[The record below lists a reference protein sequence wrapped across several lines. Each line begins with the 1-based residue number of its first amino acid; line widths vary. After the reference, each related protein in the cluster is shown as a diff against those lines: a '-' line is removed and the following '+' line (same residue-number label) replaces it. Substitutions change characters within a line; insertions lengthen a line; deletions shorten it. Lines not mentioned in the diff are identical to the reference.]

1 MNAAMRKTGALLA
14 KDFADLFKNP
24 TLLVVCLL
32 PIAFMALYTFMVG
45 DATNDANLAAEQNGV
60 GDLVNLVIQQFM
72 LGSSLCMA
80 VGMVCTMTVLYG
92 IAEEKEKRTL
102 RTLMLANVGA
112 SQVVASKTIVALV
125 ASTVVNAVCFFVA
138 GGAPGM
144 LGVYLAL
151 GIMGSLPI
159 ILFSLVLGLA
169 CRDQMTAGVY
179 SVPVLLV
186 ALVPMFG
193 MANEAIEKVAHW
205 LPTGGVYDLIG
216 LALNGNL
223 LSQDALAPLAV
234 TAAWIVVG
242 AVLFA
247 ALFKRLARDN

>member
-32 PIAFMALYTFMVG
+32 PIAFMALYSFMIG
-45 DATNDANLAAEQNGV
+45 DAAGGSDLTVEQQEAV
-60 GDLVNLVIQQFM
+60 DPVISQFM
-72 LGSSLCMA
+72 LGSSLCMTL
-80 VGMVCTMTVLYG
+80 GMVCTMTVLYG

-112 SQVVASKTIVALV
+112 SQVVASKAVVALV
-125 ASTVVNAVCFFVA
+125 ASTVVNAVCFFVV
-138 GGAPGM
+138 GGEPGM
-144 LGVYLAL
+144 LGAYLAL
-151 GIMGSLPI
+151 GVVGSLPV

-169 CRDQMTAGVY
+169 SRDQMTAGVY

-193 MANEAIEKVAHW
+193 MANETIEKASHW

-216 LALNGNL
+216 LAMDGRL
-223 LSQDALAPLAV
+223 LSQDALAPLGV
-234 TAAWIVVG
+234 TLAWIVVG
-242 AVLFA
+242 AVVFA
-247 ALFKRLARDN
+247 ALFKKLARDN

>member
-32 PIAFMALYTFMVG
+32 PIAFMALYSFMIG
-45 DATNDANLAAEQNGV
+45 DAAGGSDLTAEQQEAV
-60 GDLVNLVIQQFM
+60 DPVISQFM
-72 LGSSLCMA
+72 LGSSLCMTL
-80 VGMVCTMTVLYG
+80 GMVCTMTVLYG

-112 SQVVASKTIVALV
+112 SQVVASKAVVALV

-138 GGAPGM
+138 GGEPGM
-144 LGVYLAL
+144 IGAYLAL
-151 GIMGSLPI
+151 GVVGSLPV

-169 CRDQMTAGVY
+169 SRDQMTAGVY

-193 MANEAIEKVAHW
+193 MANETIEKASHW

-216 LALNGNL
+216 LAMDGRL
-223 LSQDALAPLAV
+223 LSQDALAPLGV
-234 TAAWIVVG
+234 TLAWIVVG
-242 AVLFA
+242 AVVFA
-247 ALFKRLARDN
+247 ALFKKLARDN

>member
-1 MNAAMRKTGALLA
+1 MNAALRKTGALLA
-14 KDFADLFKNP
+14 KDLADLLKNP
-24 TLLVVCLL
+24 TMLVVCLL
-32 PIAFMALYTFMVG
+32 PIAFMALYSFMVG
-45 DATNDANLAAEQNGV
+45 DAAGDAGITAEQQAAV
-60 GDLVNLVIQQFM
+60 GPVIGQFM
-72 LGSSLCMA
+72 LGSSLCMT

-112 SQVVASKTIVALV
+112 SQVVASKAVVALV
-125 ASTVVNAVCFFVA
+125 ASAAVNAVCFFVA
-138 GGAPGM
+138 GGEPGM
-144 LGVYLAL
+144 LGAYLAL
-151 GIMGSLPI
+151 GIVGSLPV

-169 CRDQMTAGVY
+169 SRDQMTAGVY

-193 MANEAIEKVAHW
+193 MANETIEKVSHW

-216 LALNGNL
+216 LAVDGRL

-234 TAAWIVVG
+234 TAAWAAVG
-242 AVLFA
+242 AAVFA
-247 ALFKRLARDN
+247 ALFKKLARDN

>member
-1 MNAAMRKTGALLA
+1 MNAALRKTGALLA
-14 KDFADLFKNP
+14 KDLADLFKNP
-24 TLLVVCLL
+24 TMLVVCLL
-32 PIAFMALYTFMVG
+32 PIAFMALYSFMVG
-45 DATNDANLAAEQNGV
+45 DAAGGSDLTAEQQEAV
-60 GDLVNLVIQQFM
+60 GPVIGQFM
-72 LGSSLCMA
+72 LGSSLCMT
-80 VGMVCTMTVLYG
+80 VGMVCTMTALYG

-112 SQVVASKTIVALV
+112 SQVVASKAVVALV

-138 GGAPGM
+138 GGEPGM
-144 LGVYLAL
+144 LGAYLAL
-151 GIMGSLPI
+151 GIVGSLPI

-193 MANEAIEKVAHW
+193 MANETIEKVSHW

-216 LALNGNL
+216 LAVGGRLF
-223 LSQDALAPLAV
+223 SSDALAPLAV
-234 TAAWIVVG
+234 TAAWAAVG
-242 AVLFA
+242 AVVFA
-247 ALFKRLARDN
+247 ALFKKLARDN

>member
-24 TLLVVCLL
+24 TLLVLCLL
-32 PIAFMALYTFMVG
+32 PIAFMALYSFMIG
-45 DATNDANLAAEQNGV
+45 DAAGGSDLTAEQQEAV
-60 GDLVNLVIQQFM
+60 DPVISQFM
-72 LGSSLCMA
+72 LGSSLCMTL
-80 VGMVCTMTVLYG
+80 GMVCTMTVLYG

-112 SQVVASKTIVALV
+112 SQVVASKAVVALV

-138 GGAPGM
+138 GGEPGM
-144 LGVYLAL
+144 LGAYLAL
-151 GIMGSLPI
+151 GVVGSLPV

-169 CRDQMTAGVY
+169 SRDQMTAGVY

-193 MANEAIEKVAHW
+193 MANETIEKASHW

-216 LALNGNL
+216 LAMDGRL
-223 LSQDALAPLAV
+223 LSQDALAPLGV
-234 TAAWIVVG
+234 TLAWIVVG
-242 AVLFA
+242 AVVFA
-247 ALFKRLARDN
+247 ALFKKLARDN

>member
-32 PIAFMALYTFMVG
+32 PIAFMALYSFMIG
-45 DATNDANLAAEQNGV
+45 DAAGGSDLTAEQQEAV
-60 GDLVNLVIQQFM
+60 DPVISQFM
-72 LGSSLCMA
+72 LGSSLCMTL
-80 VGMVCTMTVLYG
+80 GMVCTMTVLYG

-112 SQVVASKTIVALV
+112 SQVVASKAVVALV

-138 GGAPGM
+138 GGEPGM
-144 LGVYLAL
+144 LGAYLAL
-151 GIMGSLPI
+151 GVVGSLPV

-169 CRDQMTAGVY
+169 SRDQMTAGVY

-193 MANEAIEKVAHW
+193 MANETIEKASHW
-205 LPTGGVYDLIG
+205 LPAGGVYDLIG
-216 LALNGNL
+216 LAMDGRL
-223 LSQDALAPLAV
+223 LSQDALAPLGV
-234 TAAWIVVG
+234 TLAWIVVG
-242 AVLFA
+242 AVVFA
-247 ALFKRLARDN
+247 ALFKKLARDN

>member
-1 MNAAMRKTGALLA
+1 MNTALRKTGALLA

-32 PIAFMALYTFMVG
+32 PIAFMALYSFMIG
-45 DATNDANLAAEQNGV
+45 DAAGGSDLTAEQQEAV
-60 GDLVNLVIQQFM
+60 GPVIGQFM
-72 LGSSLCMA
+72 LGSALCMT

-112 SQVVASKTIVALV
+112 SQVVASKAVVALV
-125 ASTVVNAVCFFVA
+125 ASTVVNAACFFVA
-138 GGAPGM
+138 GGEPGM
-144 LGVYLAL
+144 LGAYLAL
-151 GIMGSLPI
+151 GVVGSLPI

-169 CRDQMTAGVY
+169 SRDQMTAGVY

-193 MANEAIEKVAHW
+193 MANETIEKVSHW

-216 LALNGNL
+216 LAMDGRL
-223 LSQDALAPLAV
+223 LSQDALAPLGV
-234 TAAWIVVG
+234 TLAWIVVG
-242 AVLFA
+242 AVVFA
-247 ALFKRLARDN
+247 ALFKRLSRDN

>member
-32 PIAFMALYTFMVG
+32 PIAFMALYSFMIG
-45 DATNDANLAAEQNGV
+45 DAAGGSDLTAEQQEAV
-60 GDLVNLVIQQFM
+60 DPVISQFM
-72 LGSSLCMA
+72 LGSSLCMTL
-80 VGMVCTMTVLYG
+80 GMVCTMTVLYG

-112 SQVVASKTIVALV
+112 SQVVASKAVVALV
-125 ASTVVNAVCFFVA
+125 ASTAVNAVCFFVA
-138 GGAPGM
+138 GGEPGM
-144 LGVYLAL
+144 LGAYLAL
-151 GIMGSLPI
+151 GIVGSLPV

-169 CRDQMTAGVY
+169 SRDQMTAGVY

-193 MANEAIEKVAHW
+193 MANETIEKASHW

-216 LALNGNL
+216 LAMDGRL
-223 LSQDALAPLAV
+223 LSQDALAPLGV
-234 TAAWIVVG
+234 TLAWIVVG
-242 AVLFA
+242 AVVFA

>member
-32 PIAFMALYTFMVG
+32 PIAFMALYSFMIG
-45 DATNDANLAAEQNGV
+45 DAAGGSDLTAEQQEAV
-60 GDLVNLVIQQFM
+60 DPVISQFM
-72 LGSSLCMA
+72 LGSSLCMTL
-80 VGMVCTMTVLYG
+80 GMVCTMTVLYG
-92 IAEEKEKRTL
+92 IAEEKEKHTL

-112 SQVVASKTIVALV
+112 SQVVASKAVVALV

-138 GGAPGM
+138 GGEPGM
-144 LGVYLAL
+144 LGAYLAL
-151 GIMGSLPI
+151 GVVGSLPV

-169 CRDQMTAGVY
+169 SRDQMTAGVY

-193 MANEAIEKVAHW
+193 MANETIEKASHW

-216 LALNGNL
+216 LAMDGRL
-223 LSQDALAPLAV
+223 LSQDALAPLGV
-234 TAAWIVVG
+234 TLAWIVVG
-242 AVLFA
+242 AVVFA
-247 ALFKRLARDN
+247 ALFKKLARDN

>member
-1 MNAAMRKTGALLA
+1 MSAALRKTGALLA
-14 KDFADLFKNP
+14 KDFADLLKNP

-32 PIAFMALYTFMVG
+32 PIAFMALYSFMIG
-45 DATNDANLAAEQNGV
+45 DAAGGSDLTAEQQEAV
-60 GDLVNLVIQQFM
+60 GPVIGQFM
-72 LGSSLCMA
+72 LGSALCMT

-112 SQVVASKTIVALV
+112 SQVVASKAVVALV

-138 GGAPGM
+138 GGEPGM
-144 LGVYLAL
+144 LGAYLAL
-151 GIMGSLPI
+151 GVVGSLPV

-169 CRDQMTAGVY
+169 SRDQMTAGVY

-193 MANEAIEKVAHW
+193 MANETIEKVSHW

-216 LALNGNL
+216 LAVGGRLF
-223 LSQDALAPLAV
+223 SSDALAPLAV
-234 TAAWIVVG
+234 TAAWAAVG
-242 AVLFA
+242 AVVFA

>member
-1 MNAAMRKTGALLA
+1 MSAALRKTGALLA
-14 KDFADLFKNP
+14 KDFADLLKNP

-32 PIAFMALYTFMVG
+32 PIAFMALYSFMVG
-45 DATNDANLAAEQNGV
+45 DAAGDAGIAAEQQEAV
-60 GDLVNLVIQQFM
+60 GPVIGQFM
-72 LGSSLCMA
+72 LGSALCMT

-112 SQVVASKTIVALV
+112 SQVVASKAVVALA
-125 ASTVVNAVCFFVA
+125 ASAAVNAVCFFVA
-138 GGAPGM
+138 GGEPGM
-144 LGVYLAL
+144 LGAYLAL
-151 GIMGSLPI
+151 GVVGSLPV

-169 CRDQMTAGVY
+169 SRDQMTAGVY

-193 MANEAIEKVAHW
+193 MANETIEKVSHW

-216 LALNGNL
+216 LAVGGRLF
-223 LSQDALAPLAV
+223 SSDALAPLAV
-234 TAAWIVVG
+234 TAAWAAVG
-242 AVLFA
+242 AVVFA

>member
-14 KDFADLFKNP
+14 KDLLDLFKNP
-24 TLLVVCLL
+24 TMLVVCLL
-32 PIAFMALYTFMVG
+32 PIAFMALYSFMVG
-45 DATNDANLAAEQNGV
+45 DVTGDAGITAEQREAV
-60 GDLVNLVIQQFM
+60 DPVIHQFM

-92 IAEEKEKRTL
+92 IAEEKEKHTL

-112 SQVVASKTIVALV
+112 SQVVASKAAVALV

-138 GGAPGM
+138 GGEASM
-144 LGVYLAL
+144 LGAYLAL
-151 GIMGSLPI
+151 GVAGALPV

-169 CRDQMTAGVY
+169 SRDQMTAGVY

-186 ALVPMFG
+186 TLVPMFG
-193 MANEAIEKVAHW
+193 MANESVAKVAHW
-205 LPTGGVYDLIG
+205 MPMGGVYDLIG
-216 LALNGNL
+216 LAVQGDLM
-223 LSQDALAPLAV
+223 SQEALAPLAV

-242 AVLFA
+242 AVVFA
-247 ALFKRLARDN
+247 VLFKRLARDN

>member
-1 MNAAMRKTGALLA
+1 MSAALRKTGALLA
-14 KDFADLFKNP
+14 KDLADLLKNP
-24 TLLVVCLL
+24 TMLVVCLL
-32 PIAFMALYTFMVG
+32 PIAFMALYSFMVG
-45 DATNDANLAAEQNGV
+45 DAAGDAGITAEQQEAV
-60 GDLVNLVIQQFM
+60 GPVIGQFM
-72 LGSSLCMA
+72 LGSALCMT
-80 VGMVCTMTVLYG
+80 VGMVCAMTVLYG

-112 SQVVASKTIVALV
+112 SQVVASKAVVALA
-125 ASTVVNAVCFFVA
+125 ASAAVNAVCFFVA
-138 GGAPGM
+138 GGEPGM
-144 LGVYLAL
+144 LGAYLAL
-151 GIMGSLPI
+151 GIVGSLPV

-193 MANEAIEKVAHW
+193 MANETIEKVSHW

-216 LALNGNL
+216 LAVDGRL

-234 TAAWIVVG
+234 TAAWAAVG
-242 AVLFA
+242 AVVFA

>member
-32 PIAFMALYTFMVG
+32 PIAFMALYSFMIG
-45 DATNDANLAAEQNGV
+45 DAAGGSDLTAEQQEAL
-60 GDLVNLVIQQFM
+60 DPVISQFM
-72 LGSSLCMA
+72 LGSSLCMT

-112 SQVVASKTIVALV
+112 SQVVASKAVVALV

-138 GGAPGM
+138 GGEPGM
-144 LGVYLAL
+144 LGAYLAL
-151 GIMGSLPI
+151 GVVGSLPV

-169 CRDQMTAGVY
+169 SRDQMTAGVY

-193 MANEAIEKVAHW
+193 MANETIEKASHW

-216 LALNGNL
+216 LAMDGRL
-223 LSQDALAPLAV
+223 LSQDALAPLGV
-234 TAAWIVVG
+234 TLAWIVVG
-242 AVLFA
+242 AVVFA
-247 ALFKRLARDN
+247 ALFKKLARDN

>member
-32 PIAFMALYTFMVG
+32 PIAFMALYSFMIG
-45 DATNDANLAAEQNGV
+45 DAAGGSDLTAEQQEAV
-60 GDLVNLVIQQFM
+60 DPVISQFM
-72 LGSSLCMA
+72 LGSSLCMTL
-80 VGMVCTMTVLYG
+80 GMVCTMTVLYG

-112 SQVVASKTIVALV
+112 SQVVASKAVVALV

-138 GGAPGM
+138 GGEPGM
-144 LGVYLAL
+144 LGAYLAL
-151 GIMGSLPI
+151 GVVGSLPV

-169 CRDQMTAGVY
+169 SRDQMTAGVY

-193 MANEAIEKVAHW
+193 MATETIEKASHW

-216 LALNGNL
+216 LAMDGRL
-223 LSQDALAPLAV
+223 LSQDALAPLGV
-234 TAAWIVVG
+234 TLAWIVVG
-242 AVLFA
+242 AVVFA
-247 ALFKRLARDN
+247 ALFKKLARDN

>member
-32 PIAFMALYTFMVG
+32 PIAFMALYSFMIG
-45 DATNDANLAAEQNGV
+45 DAAGGSDLTAEQQEAV
-60 GDLVNLVIQQFM
+60 DPVISQFM
-72 LGSSLCMA
+72 LGSSLCMTL
-80 VGMVCTMTVLYG
+80 GMVCTMTVLYG

-112 SQVVASKTIVALV
+112 SQVVASKAVVALV

-138 GGAPGM
+138 GGEPGM
-144 LGVYLAL
+144 LGAYLAL
-151 GIMGSLPI
+151 GVVGSLPV

-169 CRDQMTAGVY
+169 SRDQMTAGVY

>member
-32 PIAFMALYTFMVG
+32 PIAFMALYSFMIG
-45 DATNDANLAAEQNGV
+45 DAAGGSDLTAEQQEAV
-60 GDLVNLVIQQFM
+60 GPVIGQFM
-72 LGSSLCMA
+72 LGSALCMT

-112 SQVVASKTIVALV
+112 SQVVAAKAVVALV
-125 ASTVVNAVCFFVA
+125 ASIVVNAACFFVA
-138 GGAPGM
+138 GGEPGM
-144 LGVYLAL
+144 LGAYLAL
-151 GIMGSLPI
+151 GVVGSLPI

-169 CRDQMTAGVY
+169 SRDRMTAGVY

-193 MANEAIEKVAHW
+193 MANETIEKASHW

-216 LALNGNL
+216 LAMDGRL
-223 LSQDALAPLAV
+223 LSQDALAPLGV
-234 TAAWIVVG
+234 TLAWIVVG
-242 AVLFA
+242 AVVFA
-247 ALFKRLARDN
+247 ALFKRLSRDN

>member
-32 PIAFMALYTFMVG
+32 PIAFMALYSFMIG
-45 DATNDANLAAEQNGV
+45 DAAGGSDLTAEQQEAV
-60 GDLVNLVIQQFM
+60 DPVISQFM
-72 LGSSLCMA
+72 LGSSLCMTL
-80 VGMVCTMTVLYG
+80 GMVCTMTVLYG

-112 SQVVASKTIVALV
+112 SQVVASKAVVALV

-138 GGAPGM
+138 GGEPGM
-144 LGVYLAL
+144 LGAYLAL
-151 GIMGSLPI
+151 GVVGSLPV

-169 CRDQMTAGVY
+169 SRDQMTAGVY

-193 MANEAIEKVAHW
+193 MANETIEKASHW

-216 LALNGNL
+216 LAMDGRL
-223 LSQDALAPLAV
+223 LSQDALAPLGV
-234 TAAWIVVG
+234 TLAWIVVG
-242 AVLFA
+242 AVVFA
-247 ALFKRLARDN
+247 ALFKKLARDN

>member
-1 MNAAMRKTGALLA
+1 MSAALRKTGALLA
-14 KDFADLFKNP
+14 KDFADLLKNP

-32 PIAFMALYTFMVG
+32 PIAFMALYSFMIG
-45 DATNDANLAAEQNGV
+45 DAAGGSDLTAEQQEAV
-60 GDLVNLVIQQFM
+60 GPVIGQFM
-72 LGSSLCMA
+72 LGSALCMT

-112 SQVVASKTIVALV
+112 SQVVASKAVVALV
-125 ASTVVNAVCFFVA
+125 ASAAVNAVCFFVA
-138 GGAPGM
+138 GGEPGM
-144 LGVYLAL
+144 LGAYLAL
-151 GIMGSLPI
+151 GVVGSLPV

-169 CRDQMTAGVY
+169 SRDQMTAGVY

-193 MANEAIEKVAHW
+193 MANETIEKVSHW

-216 LALNGNL
+216 LAVGGRLF
-223 LSQDALAPLAV
+223 SSDALAPLAV
-234 TAAWIVVG
+234 TAAWAAVG
-242 AVLFA
+242 AVVFA

>member
-1 MNAAMRKTGALLA
+1 MSAALRKTGALLA
-14 KDFADLFKNP
+14 KDFADLLKNP

-32 PIAFMALYTFMVG
+32 PIAFMALYSFMIG
-45 DATNDANLAAEQNGV
+45 DAAGGSDLTAEQQEAV
-60 GDLVNLVIQQFM
+60 GPVIGQFM
-72 LGSSLCMA
+72 LGSALCMT

-112 SQVVASKTIVALV
+112 SQVVASKAVVALV

-138 GGAPGM
+138 GGEPGM
-144 LGVYLAL
+144 LGAYLAL
-151 GIMGSLPI
+151 GIVGSLPV

-193 MANEAIEKVAHW
+193 MANETIEKVSHW

-216 LALNGNL
+216 LAVGGRLF
-223 LSQDALAPLAV
+223 SSDALAPLAV
-234 TAAWIVVG
+234 TAAWAAVG
-242 AVLFA
+242 AVVFA

>member
-1 MNAAMRKTGALLA
+1 MRKTGALLA

-24 TLLVVCLL
+24 TMLVVCLL
-32 PIAFMALYTFMVG
+32 PIAFMALYTFMIG
-45 DATNDANLAAEQNGV
+45 RRHGRCGSRPPNSRRPSSP
-60 GDLVNLVIQQFM
+60 VIRQFM
-72 LGSSLCMA
+72 LGSSLCMT
-80 VGMVCTMTVLYG
+80 VGMVCTMTALYG

-112 SQVVASKTIVALV
+112 SQVVASKAIVALV
-125 ASTVVNAVCFFVA
+125 ASTVVNAACFFVA
-138 GGAPGM
+138 GGEPGLLGAYLM
-144 LGVYLAL
+144 LGIV
-151 GIMGSLPI
+151 GSLPI

-193 MANEAIEKVAHW
+193 MANETIEKASHW

-216 LALNGNL
+216 LALDGRL
-223 LSQDALAPLAV
+223 FSQDALAPLGV

-242 AVLFA
+242 AGVFA
-247 ALFKRLARDN
+247 VLFKRLARDN

>member
-1 MNAAMRKTGALLA
+1 MNTALRKTGALLA

-32 PIAFMALYTFMVG
+32 PIAFMALYSFMIG
-45 DATNDANLAAEQNGV
+45 DAAGGSDLTAEQQEAV
-60 GDLVNLVIQQFM
+60 GPVIGQFM
-72 LGSSLCMA
+72 LGSALCMT

-112 SQVVASKTIVALV
+112 SQVVAAKAVVALV
-125 ASTVVNAVCFFVA
+125 ASIVVNAACFFVA
-138 GGAPGM
+138 GGEPGM
-144 LGVYLAL
+144 LGAYLAL
-151 GIMGSLPI
+151 GVVGSLPI

-169 CRDQMTAGVY
+169 SRDQMTAGVY

-193 MANEAIEKVAHW
+193 MANETIEKVSHW

-216 LALNGNL
+216 LAMDGRL

-242 AVLFA
+242 AAVFA
-247 ALFKRLARDN
+247 ALFKKLARDN

>member
-32 PIAFMALYTFMVG
+32 PIAFMALYSFMIG
-45 DATNDANLAAEQNGV
+45 DAAGGSDLTAEQQEAV
-60 GDLVNLVIQQFM
+60 DPVISQFM
-72 LGSSLCMA
+72 LGSSLCMTL
-80 VGMVCTMTVLYG
+80 GMVCTMTVLYG

-112 SQVVASKTIVALV
+112 SQVVASKAVVALV
-125 ASTVVNAVCFFVA
+125 ASTVVNAVCFFVV
-138 GGAPGM
+138 GGEPGM
-144 LGVYLAL
+144 LGAYLAL
-151 GIMGSLPI
+151 GVVGSLPV

-169 CRDQMTAGVY
+169 SRDQMSAGVY

-193 MANEAIEKVAHW
+193 MANETIEKASHW

-216 LALNGNL
+216 LAMDGRL
-223 LSQDALAPLAV
+223 LSQDALAPLGV
-234 TAAWIVVG
+234 TLAWIVVG
-242 AVLFA
+242 AVVFA
-247 ALFKRLARDN
+247 ALFKKLARDN

>member
-1 MNAAMRKTGALLA
+1 MNTALRKTGALLA

-32 PIAFMALYTFMVG
+32 PIAFMALYSFMIG
-45 DATNDANLAAEQNGV
+45 DAAGGSDLTAEQQEAV
-60 GDLVNLVIQQFM
+60 GPVIGQFM
-72 LGSSLCMA
+72 LGSSLCMT
-80 VGMVCTMTVLYG
+80 VGMVCTMTVLYA

-112 SQVVASKTIVALV
+112 SQVVASKAVVALV

-138 GGAPGM
+138 GGEPGM
-144 LGVYLAL
+144 LGAYLAL
-151 GIMGSLPI
+151 GIVGSLPV

-193 MANEAIEKVAHW
+193 MANETIEKVSHW

-216 LALNGNL
+216 LAVGGRLF
-223 LSQDALAPLAV
+223 SSDALAPLAV
-234 TAAWIVVG
+234 TAAWAAVG
-242 AVLFA
+242 AVVFA